1 MRIFDIK
8 GFSVL
13 KQSQKLNRGV
23 GGVRVRVNMYYH
35 APDQNKPFTKGPK
48 SRTPQNNPNIP
59 PTRLTTTIKSQWRTP
74 HVTSKKR
81 NHRQTT

>member
-35 APDQNKPFTKGPK
+35 APDQNKPLPRGQSHGHPK
-48 SRTPQNNPNIP
+48 TTQHSTHQIDHHHQITMEDTPC
-59 PTRLTTTIKSQWRTP
+59 
-74 HVTSKKR
+74 HE
-81 NHRQTT
+81 

>member
-35 APDQNKPFTKGPK
+35 APDQNKPFTKGAKVTDTPK
-48 SRTPQNNPNIP
+48 QPQHSTHQIDHHHQITMEDTPC
-59 PTRLTTTIKSQWRTP
+59 
-74 HVTSKKR
+74 HE
-81 NHRQTT
+81 